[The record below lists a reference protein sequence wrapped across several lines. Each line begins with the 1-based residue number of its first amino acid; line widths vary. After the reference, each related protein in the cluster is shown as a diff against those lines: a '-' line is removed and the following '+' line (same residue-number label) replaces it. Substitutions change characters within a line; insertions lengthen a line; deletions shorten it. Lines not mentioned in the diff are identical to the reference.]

1 MYYIDNASSVAD
13 MPPLHA
19 RLFDQPRWF
28 TEGGEGIE
36 PTYPGADWFNIIQAE
51 MVNVLKLAGLSPDKT
66 QLDQFA
72 QAIRLMSTDYMM
84 PVGIPFPWPGSSAP
98 DGFGLMVGQAFD
110 GAAYPKLA
118 VAYPGLVIPD
128 MRGQTIKALPGAG
141 RALLSYEGDGNRA
154 HDHGLEIDG
163 TDLGTRQTTSNGAY
177 QLKMRS
183 YRSNTSL
190 DGGESSRHT
199 IDQDRGFTDFGL
211 VEAIPD
217 HVHELAIGWH
227 GHVGRVLASGNA
239 ETTVKNIAFNYIV
252 RLA

>member
-1 MYYIDNASSVAD
+1 MFHIDNDSSAAI
-13 MPPLHA
+13 MPKVHPPRFA
-19 RLFDQPRWF
+19 QTRWF

-51 MVNVLKLAGLSPDKT
+51 MLNVLTLAGIAPDKT
-66 QLDQFA
+66 KLDQFA

-84 PVGIPFPWPGSSAP
+84 PVGIPYPWPGSSAP
-98 DGFGLMVGQAFD
+98 AGFALMVGQAFD

-118 VAYPGLVIPD
+118 QAYPGLVIPD
-128 MRGQTIKALPGAG
+128 MRGQSIKGLPAAN
-141 RALLSYEGDGNRA
+141 RALLSYEADGNKYHA
-154 HDHGLEIDG
+154 HGLEIDG
-163 TDLGTRQTTSNGAY
+163 TDLGSRQTTAGGAY
-177 QLKMRS
+177 QLKLKS

-211 VEAIPD
+211 IEPLPSHTHDV
-217 HVHELAIGWH
+217 AIGWH
-227 GHVGRVLASGNA
+227 GHTGRVNGDGNP